1 MVVELAHDRQACTCA
16 GLQRLCAPQEELFI
30 KFAEFEEKVKEVDR
44 ARAIYRYAL
53 DHIPREQVR
62 SGTGLLC
69 LTLPRVDDTQNRVL
83 LGGALRCVS
92 VLHTAAP
99 HGPAHVALKTLMCP

>member
-1 MVVELAHDRQACTCA
+1 MHVALQGEGALPSAVSILSWPSAQAWCCALA
-16 GLQRLCAPQEELFI
+16 QEELFI

-62 SGTGLLC
+62 RPSCGPPPKHCWASMTLQCLC
-69 LTLPRVDDTQNRVL
+69 RALP
-83 LGGALRCVS
+83 
-92 VLHTAAP
+92 LHTSDCLISRCT
-99 HGPAHVALKTLMCP
+99 AL

>member
-1 MVVELAHDRQACTCA
+1 MAFNPKPQVCA
-16 GLQRLCAPQEELFI
+16 AQEELFI

-62 SGTGLLC
+62 LCTLDPGNLSLPGANSRQNHGLL
-69 LTLPRVDDTQNRVL
+69 
-83 LGGALRCVS
+83 
-92 VLHTAAP
+92 
-99 HGPAHVALKTLMCP
+99 